1 MLKKRF
7 LRDKV
12 LDEMLSEIR
21 RISENVTE
29 TRFPSLVFSKSL
41 LSLSELYESNKVVLQ
56 RLEGILDQLRKN
68 PSGNE
73 EIIDEVVEAAVH
85 VQQGLMAVHNALTQ
99 DIRGILDGIQD
110 LREILGLAER
120 EKSGI

>member
-7 LRDKV
+7 LRDNV

-21 RISENVTE
+21 RISENVKE
-29 TRFPSLVFSKSL
+29 NRFPSLVFSKSL
-41 LSLSELYESNKVVLQ
+41 LSLSDLYETNKIVLQ
-56 RLEGILDQLRKN
+56 RLEGIIGHLRKH

-73 EIIDEVVEAAVH
+73 EIIGEVVEAAAH
-85 VQQGLMAVHNALTQ
+85 IQLGLVSVHNALTQ

-110 LREILGLAER
+110 LREILGLT
-120 EKSGI
+120 EKGIPES

>member
-21 RISENVTE
+21 RISENVPE

-85 VQQGLMAVHNALTQ
+85 VQQGLMSVHNALTQ